1 MDYLQL
7 KLLMQKDE
15 SNQSTKISLAY
26 SLVSLYFGLWRVSLA
41 EYILVLRVLFTP
53 DADDAVYHG
62 YCANCHHPAAD
73 DE

>member
-1 MDYLQL
+1 
-7 KLLMQKDE
+7 MQKGE

-26 SLVSLYFGLWRVSLA
+26 SLVSLYSGLWRVSLA

-53 DADDAVYHG
+53 VADDVVYNG
-62 YCANCHHPAAD
+62 YCANCHHPTAD

>member
-1 MDYLQL
+1 
-7 KLLMQKDE
+7 MQKGE

-41 EYILVLRVLFTP
+41 EYLLVLRVLFTP
-53 DADDAVYHG
+53 VADDVVYHG
-62 YCANCHHPAAD
+62 YCANCDDPAAD